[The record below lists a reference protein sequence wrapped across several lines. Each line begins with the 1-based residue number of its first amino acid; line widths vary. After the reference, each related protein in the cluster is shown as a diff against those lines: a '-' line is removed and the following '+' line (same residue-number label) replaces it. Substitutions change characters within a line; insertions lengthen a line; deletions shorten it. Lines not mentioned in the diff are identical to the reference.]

1 VRLYVVREHLIRN
14 GRDSEFRVWR
24 GPGDR
29 DSSDEEWKQDFWRP
43 EQDATVVLD
52 EQIDTRNMINDTF
65 QQCDDP
71 DSVEDRV

>member
-1 VRLYVVREHLIRN
+1 VRLHVVREHLIRN

-24 GPGDR
+24 GPGDQ

-43 EQDATVVLD
+43 EQDAIVVLD

-65 QQCDDP
+65 QQCDDL